1 MWGCKEMKWK
11 KVVEIYGK
19 EMAAKMKKSKML
31 RGITMTILPNG
42 ELDIPESDIRLAYK
56 DVTGQKIHD
65 LEWD

>member
-1 MWGCKEMKWK
+1 MIWQE
-11 KVVEIYGK
+11 VINEYGE
-19 EMAAKMKKSKML
+19 EMAAKMKKSNML

-42 ELDIPESDIRLAYK
+42 DRDIPESDIRLAYK